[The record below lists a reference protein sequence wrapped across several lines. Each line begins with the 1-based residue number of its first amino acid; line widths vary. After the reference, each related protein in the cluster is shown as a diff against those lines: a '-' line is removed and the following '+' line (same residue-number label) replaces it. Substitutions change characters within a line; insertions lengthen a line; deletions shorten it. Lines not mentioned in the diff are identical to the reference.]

1 MQQID
6 VEKGA
11 PTIIRGLN
19 LAAGVAAALCIAT
32 AARADDD
39 LWRSQLEVGSF
50 DVFHK
55 ANSEAF
61 DLQVRPGWR
70 LWDFGVFAGG
80 MVTTK
85 SALYGYGGITLD
97 VHLTDNIVVKVD
109 EAVGYYSRGND
120 KVLAFGSPAEFRS
133 GIGAAYE
140 FDNGWQLGAAIH
152 HISNAGLDR
161 KNPGVEIAAIT
172 LAIPLFGKAAETT
185 EAPPAPLAAAPAA
198 AMPAPA
204 PLNYLV
210 FFDFNKSDLSGDARK
225 IIHEAADHAAK
236 AGTTKLTVTGHTDT
250 VGSDAYNM
258 RLSRRRAVSVQKEL
272 VRDGVPAG
280 EIAIFAKGKRELLV
294 PTADGVK
301 EPQNRRVQIVLD

>member
-1 MQQID
+1 MIETGVD
-6 VEKGA
+6 KGVS
-11 PTIIRGLN
+11 TMFRGLTF
-19 LAAGVAAALCIAT
+19 AAGAAAALCFAT

-61 DLQVRPGWR
+61 DLQIRPGWR

-85 SALYGYGGITLD
+85 SALYGYGGFTLD
-97 VHLTDNIVVKVD
+97 VHLTDNIVIKAD
-109 EAVGYYSRGND
+109 EAVGYYSRGSD

-133 GIGAAYE
+133 GIGAAWE

-152 HISNAGLDR
+152 HISNAGLDK

-172 LAIPLFGKAAETT
+172 LAIPLWGKSSETT
-185 EAPPAPLAAAPAA
+185 ETAASAPAAPPPAPVA
-198 AMPAPA
+198 APA

-210 FFDFNKSDLSGDARK
+210 FFDFNRSDLTGDARK

-258 RLSRRRAVSVQKEL
+258 RLSRRRALSVQKEL
-272 VRDGVPAG
+272 VHDGVPAG

-301 EPQNRRVQIVLD
+301 EPQNRRVQIVLE